1 MHGGPHSFLLPRP
14 PGIGQGAATS
24 TAPRLA
30 VITTACLSEETFAYT
45 ARGLQFIRGMG
56 ALRILTL
63 LPLLITV
70 GCVGAVPE
78 QGVGGVNNGGGL
90 GDGLGNGGGDGI
102 GNGGGNGGGD
112 GLGNGGGNG
121 GGDGIGNGGGQ
132 QTNIQASNQAFT
144 DNVVPLM
151 AGKNCV
157 GCHPAFASHDG
168 TVNSQYMG
176 TSSQNSRFVNVTD
189 PHAGANPGWS
199 EAERATV
206 RAWAVI
212 YFNE

>member
-90 GDGLGNGGGDGI
+90 G
-102 GNGGGNGGGD
+102 NGGGD
-112 GLGNGGGNG
+112 GL
-121 GGDGIGNGGGQ
+121 GNGGGQ